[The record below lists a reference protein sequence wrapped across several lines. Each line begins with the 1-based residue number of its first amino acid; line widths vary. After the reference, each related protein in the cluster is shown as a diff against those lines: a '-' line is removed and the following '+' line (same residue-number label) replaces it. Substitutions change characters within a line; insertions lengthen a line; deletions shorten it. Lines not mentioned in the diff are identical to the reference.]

1 MWRRG
6 GNQRVPIK
14 SGLCGAETAE
24 AFQMGGLKSPPLQ
37 RLLVRGGNDAD
48 KASATA
54 LVFKFHVAGDEREQR
69 VVLALPNVFAGL
81 VLCAALA
88 NDNRARV
95 DELAAES
102 LYAKPL
108 TV

>member
-1 MWRRG
+1 
-6 GNQRVPIK
+6 
-14 SGLCGAETAE
+14 
-24 AFQMGGLKSPPLQ
+24 
-37 RLLVRGGNDAD
+37 
-48 KASATA
+48 
-54 LVFKFHVAGDEREQR
+54 VAGDEREQR

-88 NDNRARV
+88 NDNRACV
-95 DELAAES
+95 YELAAES